1 MGLCFGLKHPQHF
14 LQIKVLTRGVS
25 LLKEV
30 FPEKKKKCLFGIAS
44 QWNTEIQRRV
54 I

>member
-30 FPEKKKKCLFGIAS
+30 FPEKKKSAFLVLQVSGTLKYS
-44 QWNTEIQRRV
+44 V
-54 I
+54 V